1 MPSQP
6 RQPKKPKVSR
16 KKNPQAQMALAEHLR
31 ELRNRLIKS
40 AIAVVAGTAIAFFI
54 YEPFMGKLKAP
65 VDELNQESGREAV
78 INFSGIASSF
88 NIMLEVSIA
97 LGLILSSP
105 VWLYQ
110 LWAFIT
116 PALHRRERRYAFGF
130 IAAAVPLFLA
140 GVGVAVLALPA
151 AVYGLTIF
159 TPEGSSNIIT
169 ASDYIRFVLQLVLT
183 FGIAF
188 VIPVLL
194 VMLNMIGL
202 ISGRT
207 VLKSWRIV
215 VVLVL
220 IVSAM
225 AAPGSDPFT
234 MFYLAIPLV
243 ALFFVA
249 IGICLT
255 LDRRRAKKQQK
266 NERQTGSSAD
276 EGTSTESLKNMGYST
291 DS

>member
-116 PALHRRERRYAFGF
+116 PGLKQKERR
-130 IAAAVPLFLA
+130 
-140 GVGVAVLALPA
+140 
-151 AVYGLTIF
+151 
-159 TPEGSSNIIT
+159 S
-169 ASDYIRFVLQLVLT
+169 
-183 FGIAF
+183 
-188 VIPVLL
+188 
-194 VMLNMIGL
+194 IG
-202 ISGRT
+202 
-207 VLKSWRIV
+207 
-215 VVLVL
+215 
-220 IVSAM
+220 VSAGM
-225 AAPGSDPFT
+225 HSGS
-234 MFYLAIPLV
+234 
-243 ALFFVA
+243 
-249 IGICLT
+249 
-255 LDRRRAKKQQK
+255 
-266 NERQTGSSAD
+266 
-276 EGTSTESLKNMGYST
+276 
-291 DS
+291 